1 MTRSVGP
8 CKRCGGPVLHSHQ
21 YVNLRGGIR
30 HITCT
35 PRNRA
40 RVVIAAGALG
50 LAVVGTACVPPP
62 PPATL
67 IPPALLRACNG
78 PVVTF
83 MEGYPVPC
91 DVVPPQVLNIRLL
104 PGLGDNVGPSAG
116 MMPAAR
122 CDWMGGHMA
131 TSGAVLLCEQVD
143 Y

>member
-91 DVVPPQVLNIRLL
+91 DVVLPPSCTA
-104 PGLGDNVGPSAG
+104 GDG
-116 MMPAAR
+116 R
-122 CDWMGGHMA
+122 CTLA
-131 TSGAVLLCEQVD
+131 VVLLIRAPHHVPD
-143 Y
+143 PWR